1 MSRPVFI
8 PKTKEQVEAEIVRA
22 EAFAKE
28 HPYSMFGE
36 DNVHK
41 VGIFKHM
48 CEKYLNGVT
57 IDQLRQDV
65 WDDGD
70 DLDEDDEEGLEENTF
85 EDDIV
90 SWLAGENT
98 ILDGNEHFW

>member
-1 MSRPVFI
+1 MSEVVFI
-8 PKTKEQVEAEIVRA
+8 PKTKEQVEEEIIRA

-28 HPYSMFGE
+28 HPTSAFG
-36 DNVHK
+36 DNNVHK
-41 VGIFKHM
+41 VSLFKRI
-48 CEKYLNGVT
+48 CKQYLNGVPIAT
-57 IDQLRQDV
+57 LRQNV

-70 DLDEDDEEGLEENTF
+70 DLEDDDEEGLEENTF

-98 ILDGNEHFW
+98 AVDEEHFW